1 MPTSR
6 STDGLSSSRGN
17 SEPAMNQRVYLFT
30 AKSKERR
37 KEGKKWMDGRGT
49 VLGKARRRRWRRTR
63 RPAESDTGGVADG
76 KRLGETVEGE
86 EKKPVAAAA
95 GAARIAMAPSLSRPV
110 SRSLFSHSFSSP
122 VIRKAQGGEANRERP
137 SAVDV
142 SVDGD
147 RVIRDVDPTFLRS
160 ACHASASS
168 PRAF

>member
-1 MPTSR
+1 VHTSR

-17 SEPAMNQRVYLFT
+17 SEPAMNQRMYLFT
-30 AKSKERR
+30 AKSKQRR

-110 SRSLFSHSFSSP
+110 RSRARSSRTLFPPPLSAR
-122 VIRKAQGGEANRERP
+122 RKEARRTEN
-137 SAVDV
+137 
-142 SVDGD
+142 
-147 RVIRDVDPTFLRS
+147 DPPPLM
-160 ACHASASS
+160 
-168 PRAF
+168 